1 MSPSKSPILRL
12 RHILEEIDSIA
23 RAIGGRTQSQCE
35 DDYVMSRAI
44 ERALEIVSE
53 AVRAIP
59 EDWLKAYP
67 DVRWD
72 RIRGMGNFL
81 RHEYHPVDGDVIWDA
96 VKTNL
101 PEIRFAIAEMLEK
114 SGE

>member
-1 MSPSKSPILRL
+1 LRKSTVLRGQ
-12 RHILEEIDSIA
+12 SA
-23 RAIGGRTQSQCE
+23 AGRNPNAKMT
-35 DDYVMSRAI
+35 MSRAI
-44 ERALEIVSE
+44 ERTLEIVSE

-81 RHEYHPVDGDVIWDA
+81 RREYHLLDGDVIWDA
-96 VKTNL
+96 VKTKV
-101 PEIRFAIAEMLEK
+101 PEIRFAIAEMPEK